1 MDTDTSQ
8 PQPTREELERVPGT
22 VMVQFGTGWCTYCQA
37 LAPHLASALR
47 KYPQVRLIEIED
59 GKGKP
64 LGRSFGVKLWPT
76 LVFMRD
82 GTLVSQ
88 LVRPTPKEVE
98 ETLAAFASPPNNA

>member
-8 PQPTREELERVPGT
+8 PQPTREELDRIPGPIL
-22 VMVQFGTGWCTYCQA
+22 VEFGTGWCSYCQA

-47 KYPQVRLIEIED
+47 KYPDVRLIEIED

-64 LGRSFGVKLWPT
+64 LGRSFRVKLWPT

-82 GTLVSQ
+82 GTIVAH

-98 ETLAAFASPPNNA
+98 ITLAAFASPNNG